1 MEVFNEDENIEIE
14 QPEPQAVK
22 KARKRKL
29 RPRLWTFGA
38 VLSIIVNLILIVV
51 VVVLGNQL
59 FSIKET
65 LTSEVFGGLYYNFLL
80 MDQAAI
86 KTSIEVEDSLP
97 VQFDL
102 LLNQNTTVVLSE
114 DTKIDGVRVTVVT
127 GGLNIIDA
135 PASIMLP
142 EGTELPVNLN
152 LTVPVDQQV
161 PVALTVPVEIRMSDT
176 ELHAPFV
183 GLQEV
188 VSPYYLGLI
197 ELPNTWKELRC
208 QYIAWGCEG
217 Q

>member
-1 MEVFNEDENIEIE
+1 MDIFNEEENYEIP
-14 QPEPQAVK
+14 QPDPKPLK

-38 VLSIIVNLILIVV
+38 VLSIVVNLILLAV

-59 FSIKET
+59 FTIKET

-80 MDQAAI
+80 MDQAEI
-86 KTSIEVEDSLP
+86 NTSIDVEDSLP

-102 LLNQNTTVVLSE
+102 TLNQQTTVVLSE
-114 DTKIDGVRVTVVT
+114 DTQIDGVRVTVVT

-152 LTVPVDQQV
+152 LTVPVDQQI
-161 PVALTVPVEIRMSDT
+161 PVALTVPVVIPLSDT
-176 ELHAPFV
+176 ELHEPFV

-188 VSPYYLGLI
+188 ISPYYLGLI
-197 ELPNTWKELRC
+197 EMPNTWKELRC

>member
-1 MEVFNEDENIEIE
+1 MMDVFNEDENTEID
-14 QPEPQAVK
+14 QPDPQPVK
-22 KARKRKL
+22 NNRNRKL

-38 VLSIIVNLILIVV
+38 VLSIVVNVILIVV
-51 VVVLGNQL
+51 VLVLGNQL

-80 MDQAAI
+80 MDQAEI

-102 LLNQNTTVVLSE
+102 PLNQNTTVVLSE
-114 DTKIDGVRVTVVT
+114 DTKIDGVRVTVVS
-127 GGLNIIDA
+127 GSLHIIDA
-135 PASIMLP
+135 PASIVLP

-152 LTVPVDQQV
+152 LVVPVDQQV
-161 PVALTVPVEIRMSDT
+161 PVELTVPVEIPMSDT
-176 ELHAPFV
+176 ELHEPFV

-197 ELPNTWKELRC
+197 EMPNTWKELRC
-208 QYIAWGCEG
+208 QYIAWGCEE
-217 Q
+217 